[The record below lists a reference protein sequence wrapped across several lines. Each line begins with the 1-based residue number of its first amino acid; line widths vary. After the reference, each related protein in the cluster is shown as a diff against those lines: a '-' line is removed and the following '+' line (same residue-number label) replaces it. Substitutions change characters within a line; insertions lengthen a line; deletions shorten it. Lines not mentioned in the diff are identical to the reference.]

1 MPYEATLV
9 QIESLYMKF
18 QNDACAKQ
26 DLEMVEVIE
35 LYAQNVSQ
43 LTCLYRQFYRPHK
56 VVELAELTLPYLS
69 LEPLPPD

>member
-1 MPYEATLV
+1 
-9 QIESLYMKF
+9 MKF

-26 DLEMVEVIE
+26 DLEMAEVIE

-56 VVELAELTLPYLS
+56 VVELAELTLA
-69 LEPLPPD
+69 